1 MAKRTRKK
9 RKISPIK
16 KTLRKRNLARNF
28 IVLLSLIFILL
39 LFAYFFLSKN
49 NQAVNSSSKNNILQ
63 SQKLYTNDEI
73 MEEIIQNLNP
83 DIKNNILEKDLEE
96 EKTNKIY
103 EEILKV
109 ATLNLEEKLEK
120 NELLKLENIDFL
132 TIRAFYELAI
142 EKWSNSDFELAKALF
157 FTLANS
163 INDDFLKKNMEVLI
177 VNLSKELDFEDF
189 YEEFVDKDELES
201 KEEYGYFITTF
212 NFDVDDFLKN
222 HQEFLQKEYENLKHL
237 IEKRK

>member
-1 MAKRTRKK
+1 MNKNDLNEART
-9 RKISPIK
+9 
-16 KTLRKRNLARNF
+16 
-28 IVLLSLIFILL
+28 
-39 LFAYFFLSKN
+39 
-49 NQAVNSSSKNNILQ
+49 
-63 SQKLYTNDEI
+63 
-73 MEEIIQNLNP
+73 NP
-83 DIKNNILEKDLEE
+83 DFLIYLEAAMQNSIKNQNIEMMYEILDTMLVLDLEE

-120 NELLKLENIDFL
+120 TELFKLDNIDFL

-222 HQEFLQKEYENLKHL
+222 HQEFLQKEYEKLKHL

>member
-1 MAKRTRKK
+1 MNKNDLKEART
-9 RKISPIK
+9 
-16 KTLRKRNLARNF
+16 
-28 IVLLSLIFILL
+28 
-39 LFAYFFLSKN
+39 
-49 NQAVNSSSKNNILQ
+49 
-63 SQKLYTNDEI
+63 
-73 MEEIIQNLNP
+73 NP
-83 DIKNNILEKDLEE
+83 DFLIYLEAAMQNSIKNQNIEMMYEILDTMLVLDLEE

-157 FTLANS
+157 FTLSNS

>member
-1 MAKRTRKK
+1 MNKDDLNEARTN
-9 RKISPIK
+9 PD
-16 KTLRKRNLARNF
+16 F
-28 IVLLSLIFILL
+28 LIYLEAAMQNSI
-39 LFAYFFLSKN
+39 N
-49 NQAVNSSSKNNILQ
+49 NQNIEMM
-63 SQKLYTNDEI
+63 YEI
-73 MEEIIQNLNP
+73 LDTMLV
-83 DIKNNILEKDLEE
+83 LDLEE

-103 EEILKV
+103 DEILKV

-201 KEEYGYFITTF
+201 KEEYGYFITSF

-222 HQEFLQKEYENLKHL
+222 NQEFLQKEYENLKHL

>member
-1 MAKRTRKK
+1 MNKNDLNEART
-9 RKISPIK
+9 
-16 KTLRKRNLARNF
+16 
-28 IVLLSLIFILL
+28 
-39 LFAYFFLSKN
+39 
-49 NQAVNSSSKNNILQ
+49 
-63 SQKLYTNDEI
+63 
-73 MEEIIQNLNP
+73 NP
-83 DIKNNILEKDLEE
+83 DFLIYLEAAMQNSIKNQNIEMMYEILDTMLVLDLEE

-109 ATLNLEEKLEK
+109 ATSNLEEKLEK

>member
-1 MAKRTRKK
+1 MNKNDLNEART
-9 RKISPIK
+9 
-16 KTLRKRNLARNF
+16 
-28 IVLLSLIFILL
+28 
-39 LFAYFFLSKN
+39 
-49 NQAVNSSSKNNILQ
+49 
-63 SQKLYTNDEI
+63 
-73 MEEIIQNLNP
+73 NP
-83 DIKNNILEKDLEE
+83 DFLIYLEAAMQNSIKNQNIEMMYEILDTMLVLDLEE

-103 EEILKV
+103 DEILKV

-157 FTLANS
+157 FNLANS

>member
-1 MAKRTRKK
+1 MNKNDLNEART
-9 RKISPIK
+9 
-16 KTLRKRNLARNF
+16 
-28 IVLLSLIFILL
+28 
-39 LFAYFFLSKN
+39 
-49 NQAVNSSSKNNILQ
+49 
-63 SQKLYTNDEI
+63 
-73 MEEIIQNLNP
+73 NP
-83 DIKNNILEKDLEE
+83 DFLIYLEAAMQNSIKNQNIEMMYEILDTMLVLDLEE

-109 ATLNLEEKLEK
+109 ATFNLEEKLEK

>member
-1 MAKRTRKK
+1 MNKNDLNEART
-9 RKISPIK
+9 
-16 KTLRKRNLARNF
+16 
-28 IVLLSLIFILL
+28 
-39 LFAYFFLSKN
+39 
-49 NQAVNSSSKNNILQ
+49 
-63 SQKLYTNDEI
+63 
-73 MEEIIQNLNP
+73 NP
-83 DIKNNILEKDLEE
+83 DFLIYLEAAMQNSIKNQNIEMMYEILDTMLVLDLEE

-103 EEILKV
+103 DEILKV
-109 ATLNLEEKLEK
+109 ASKNLEEKLEK
-120 NELLKLENIDFL
+120 NELLKLENSDFL

-163 INDDFLKKNMEVLI
+163 INDEFLKKNMEVLI

-212 NFDVDDFLKN
+212 NFDVDDFLEN

>member
-1 MAKRTRKK
+1 MNKNDLNEART
-9 RKISPIK
+9 
-16 KTLRKRNLARNF
+16 
-28 IVLLSLIFILL
+28 
-39 LFAYFFLSKN
+39 
-49 NQAVNSSSKNNILQ
+49 
-63 SQKLYTNDEI
+63 
-73 MEEIIQNLNP
+73 NP
-83 DIKNNILEKDLEE
+83 DFLIYLEAAMQNSIKNQNIEMMYEILDTMLVLDLEE

-109 ATLNLEEKLEK
+109 ATLNLEKKLEK

>member
-1 MAKRTRKK
+1 MNKNDLNEART
-9 RKISPIK
+9 
-16 KTLRKRNLARNF
+16 
-28 IVLLSLIFILL
+28 
-39 LFAYFFLSKN
+39 
-49 NQAVNSSSKNNILQ
+49 
-63 SQKLYTNDEI
+63 
-73 MEEIIQNLNP
+73 NP
-83 DIKNNILEKDLEE
+83 DFLIYLEAAMQNSIKNQNIEMMYEILDTMLVLDLEE

-177 VNLSKELDFEDF
+177 VNLSKELDFEYF
-189 YEEFVDKDELES
+189 YEEFVDKDELEA
-201 KEEYGYFITTF
+201 KEEYGYFITSF
-212 NFDVDDFLKN
+212 SFEVDDFLKKN
-222 HQEFLQKEYENLKHL
+222 QKLLEKEYENLKHL
-237 IEKRK
+237 IEKKEIN

>member
-1 MAKRTRKK
+1 MNKDDLNEARTN
-9 RKISPIK
+9 PD
-16 KTLRKRNLARNF
+16 F
-28 IVLLSLIFILL
+28 LIYLEAAMQNSI
-39 LFAYFFLSKN
+39 N
-49 NQAVNSSSKNNILQ
+49 NQNIEMM
-63 SQKLYTNDEI
+63 YEI
-73 MEEIIQNLNP
+73 LDTMLV
-83 DIKNNILEKDLEE
+83 LDLEE

-103 EEILKV
+103 DEILKV
-109 ATLNLEEKLEK
+109 ATLNLQEKLEK

-163 INDDFLKKNMEVLI
+163 INDDFLKKNMEILI
-177 VNLSKELDFEDF
+177 IYLSKEIDFEDF

-201 KEEYGYFITTF
+201 KEEYGYFITSF

-222 HQEFLQKEYENLKHL
+222 NQEFLQKEYENLKHL

>member
-1 MAKRTRKK
+1 MNKDDLNEARTN
-9 RKISPIK
+9 PD
-16 KTLRKRNLARNF
+16 F
-28 IVLLSLIFILL
+28 LIYLEAAMQNSI
-39 LFAYFFLSKN
+39 N
-49 NQAVNSSSKNNILQ
+49 NQNIEMM
-63 SQKLYTNDEI
+63 YEI
-73 MEEIIQNLNP
+73 LDTMLV
-83 DIKNNILEKDLEE
+83 LDLEE

-103 EEILKV
+103 DEILKV
-109 ATLNLEEKLEK
+109 ATLNLQEKLEN

-163 INDDFLKKNMEVLI
+163 INDEFLKKNMEILI
-177 VNLSKELDFEDF
+177 IYLSKEIDFEDF

-201 KEEYGYFITTF
+201 KEEYGYFITSF

-222 HQEFLQKEYENLKHL
+222 NQEFLQKEYENLKHL

>member
-1 MAKRTRKK
+1 MNKNDLNEART
-9 RKISPIK
+9 
-16 KTLRKRNLARNF
+16 
-28 IVLLSLIFILL
+28 
-39 LFAYFFLSKN
+39 
-49 NQAVNSSSKNNILQ
+49 
-63 SQKLYTNDEI
+63 
-73 MEEIIQNLNP
+73 NP
-83 DIKNNILEKDLEE
+83 DFLIYLEAAMQNSIKNQNIEMMYEILDTMLVLDLEE

-103 EEILKV
+103 DEILKV

-142 EKWSNSDFELAKALF
+142 EKWSNSDFEFSKALF

>member
-1 MAKRTRKK
+1 MNKNDLNEART
-9 RKISPIK
+9 
-16 KTLRKRNLARNF
+16 
-28 IVLLSLIFILL
+28 
-39 LFAYFFLSKN
+39 
-49 NQAVNSSSKNNILQ
+49 
-63 SQKLYTNDEI
+63 
-73 MEEIIQNLNP
+73 NP
-83 DIKNNILEKDLEE
+83 DFLIYLEAAMQNSIKNQNIEMMYEILDTMLVLDLEE

-103 EEILKV
+103 DEILKV

-142 EKWSNSDFELAKALF
+142 EKWSNSDFDLATAVF

-163 INDDFLKKNMEVLI
+163 INDVFLKRHLEVLI
-177 VNLSKELDFEDF
+177 VNLLIELDFEDF
-189 YEEFVDKDELES
+189 YDEFVDKDELES

>member
-1 MAKRTRKK
+1 MNKNDLNEART
-9 RKISPIK
+9 
-16 KTLRKRNLARNF
+16 
-28 IVLLSLIFILL
+28 
-39 LFAYFFLSKN
+39 
-49 NQAVNSSSKNNILQ
+49 
-63 SQKLYTNDEI
+63 
-73 MEEIIQNLNP
+73 NP
-83 DIKNNILEKDLEE
+83 DFLIYLEAAMQNSIKNQNIEMMYEILDTMLVLDLEE

-177 VNLSKELDFEDF
+177 VNL
-189 YEEFVDKDELES
+189 
-201 KEEYGYFITTF
+201 
-212 NFDVDDFLKN
+212 
-222 HQEFLQKEYENLKHL
+222 
-237 IEKRK
+237 

>member
-1 MAKRTRKK
+1 MNKNDLNEART
-9 RKISPIK
+9 
-16 KTLRKRNLARNF
+16 
-28 IVLLSLIFILL
+28 
-39 LFAYFFLSKN
+39 
-49 NQAVNSSSKNNILQ
+49 
-63 SQKLYTNDEI
+63 
-73 MEEIIQNLNP
+73 NP
-83 DIKNNILEKDLEE
+83 DFLIYLEAAMQNSIKNQNIEMMYEILDTMLVLDLEE

-120 NELLKLENIDFL
+120 NKLLKLENIDFL

>member
-1 MAKRTRKK
+1 MNKDDLNEART
-9 RKISPIK
+9 
-16 KTLRKRNLARNF
+16 
-28 IVLLSLIFILL
+28 
-39 LFAYFFLSKN
+39 
-49 NQAVNSSSKNNILQ
+49 
-63 SQKLYTNDEI
+63 
-73 MEEIIQNLNP
+73 NP
-83 DIKNNILEKDLEE
+83 DFLIYLEAAMQNSIKNQNIEMMYEILDTMLVLDLEE

-189 YEEFVDKDELES
+189 YEEFVDKVES

>member
-1 MAKRTRKK
+1 MNKNDLNEART
-9 RKISPIK
+9 
-16 KTLRKRNLARNF
+16 
-28 IVLLSLIFILL
+28 
-39 LFAYFFLSKN
+39 
-49 NQAVNSSSKNNILQ
+49 
-63 SQKLYTNDEI
+63 
-73 MEEIIQNLNP
+73 NP
-83 DIKNNILEKDLEE
+83 DFLIYLEAAMQNSIKNQNIEMMYEILDTMLVLDLEE

-157 FTLANS
+157 FTLSNS
-163 INDDFLKKNMEVLI
+163 INDEFLKKNMEVLI

>member
-1 MAKRTRKK
+1 MNKNDLNEART
-9 RKISPIK
+9 
-16 KTLRKRNLARNF
+16 
-28 IVLLSLIFILL
+28 
-39 LFAYFFLSKN
+39 
-49 NQAVNSSSKNNILQ
+49 
-63 SQKLYTNDEI
+63 
-73 MEEIIQNLNP
+73 NP
-83 DIKNNILEKDLEE
+83 DFLIYLEAAMQNSIKNQNIEMMYEILDTMLVLDLEE

-142 EKWSNSDFELAKALF
+142 EKWSNNDFELAKALF

-201 KEEYGYFITTF
+201 KEEYGYFMTTF

>member
-1 MAKRTRKK
+1 M
-9 RKISPIK
+9 I
-16 KTLRKRNLARNF
+16 
-28 IVLLSLIFILL
+28 
-39 LFAYFFLSKN
+39 
-49 NQAVNSSSKNNILQ
+49 
-63 SQKLYTNDEI
+63 
-73 MEEIIQNLNP
+73 
-83 DIKNNILEKDLEE
+83 
-96 EKTNKIY
+96 
-103 EEILKV
+103 
-109 ATLNLEEKLEK
+109 
-120 NELLKLENIDFL
+120 LKLENIDFL

-163 INDDFLKKNMEVLI
+163 INDEFLKKNMEVLI

>member
-1 MAKRTRKK
+1 MNKNDLNEART
-9 RKISPIK
+9 
-16 KTLRKRNLARNF
+16 
-28 IVLLSLIFILL
+28 
-39 LFAYFFLSKN
+39 
-49 NQAVNSSSKNNILQ
+49 
-63 SQKLYTNDEI
+63 
-73 MEEIIQNLNP
+73 NP
-83 DIKNNILEKDLEE
+83 DFLIYLEAAMQNSIKNQNIEMMYEILDTMLVLDLEE

-132 TIRAFYELAI
+132 TIRAFYKLAI

>member
-1 MAKRTRKK
+1 MNKNDLNEART
-9 RKISPIK
+9 
-16 KTLRKRNLARNF
+16 
-28 IVLLSLIFILL
+28 
-39 LFAYFFLSKN
+39 
-49 NQAVNSSSKNNILQ
+49 
-63 SQKLYTNDEI
+63 
-73 MEEIIQNLNP
+73 NP
-83 DIKNNILEKDLEE
+83 DFLIYLEAAMQNSIKNQNIEMMYEILDTMLVLDLEE

-177 VNLSKELDFEDF
+177 VNLSKELDFEEF
-189 YEEFVDKDELES
+189 YEEFVDKDELEAR
-201 KEEYGYFITTF
+201 EEYGYFITSF
-212 NFDVDDFLKN
+212 NFEVDDFLKN
-222 HQEFLQKEYENLKHL
+222 NQEFLKKEYENLKHL

>member
-1 MAKRTRKK
+1 MNKNDLNEART
-9 RKISPIK
+9 
-16 KTLRKRNLARNF
+16 
-28 IVLLSLIFILL
+28 
-39 LFAYFFLSKN
+39 
-49 NQAVNSSSKNNILQ
+49 
-63 SQKLYTNDEI
+63 
-73 MEEIIQNLNP
+73 NP
-83 DIKNNILEKDLEE
+83 DFLVYLEAAMQNSIKNQNIEMMYEILDTMLVLDLEE

-103 EEILKV
+103 DEILKV
-109 ATLNLEEKLEK
+109 ASFNLEEKLEK

-163 INDDFLKKNMEVLI
+163 INDEFLKKNMEVLI

>member
-1 MAKRTRKK
+1 MNKDDLNEART
-9 RKISPIK
+9 
-16 KTLRKRNLARNF
+16 
-28 IVLLSLIFILL
+28 
-39 LFAYFFLSKN
+39 
-49 NQAVNSSSKNNILQ
+49 
-63 SQKLYTNDEI
+63 
-73 MEEIIQNLNP
+73 NP
-83 DIKNNILEKDLEE
+83 DFLIYLEAAMQNSIKNQNIEMMYEILDTMLVLDLEE

-103 EEILKV
+103 DEILKV
-109 ATLNLEEKLEK
+109 ASKNLEEKLEK
-120 NELLKLENIDFL
+120 NELLKLENSDFL

-157 FTLANS
+157 FTLANG
-163 INDDFLKKNMEVLI
+163 INDEFLKKNMEVLL

-201 KEEYGYFITTF
+201 KEEYGYFITSF

>member
-1 MAKRTRKK
+1 MNKNDLNEART
-9 RKISPIK
+9 
-16 KTLRKRNLARNF
+16 
-28 IVLLSLIFILL
+28 
-39 LFAYFFLSKN
+39 
-49 NQAVNSSSKNNILQ
+49 
-63 SQKLYTNDEI
+63 
-73 MEEIIQNLNP
+73 NP
-83 DIKNNILEKDLEE
+83 DFLIYLEAAMQNSIKNQNIEMMYEILDTMLVLDLEE

-109 ATLNLEEKLEK
+109 ATLNVEEKLEK